1 MTVALW
7 EAALAWTDA
16 YRLEPRTVCM
26 ISPENAPSV
35 RLAER
40 VGYRPYARADY
51 KGSTVDLYERPRV
64 G

>member
-1 MTVALW
+1 
-7 EAALAWTDA
+7 
-16 YRLEPRTVCM
+16 M

-51 KGSTVDLYERPRV
+51 KGSIVDLYERPRV

>member
-1 MTVALW
+1 
-7 EAALAWTDA
+7 
-16 YRLEPRTVCM
+16 M

-51 KGSTVDLYERPRV
+51 KGSTVDLYERPRA